1 MKWLRKWP
9 NISGVEIWHSAA
21 TLLDPAFPF
30 RAFKTAVPVG
40 DIAMLQ
46 CSEFVPAERTRGRD
60 QNSVLSVNH
69 RDDFVYYTS
78 ASPSIIFDITV

>member
-1 MKWLRKWP
+1 
-9 NISGVEIWHSAA
+9 
-21 TLLDPAFPF
+21 
-30 RAFKTAVPVG
+30 
-40 DIAMLQ
+40 MLQ